1 MSTSDKW
8 RKARRRDLSASRPA
22 EAGSSQAKPGQERRV
37 RLKDPAATGATLPG
51 LTTLSPETATA
62 RAPGAEERSA
72 KTAELEKRRS
82 GLNPSPERASSA
94 VSAMA
99 PGAEERSMDLVSTGN
114 PNKQWL
120 DTGDLRW
127 SLAFGSMED
136 D

>member
-62 RAPGAEERSA
+62 RAPTRCRGEERQDGRVGEE
-72 KTAELEKRRS
+72 KVWPEPKPGEGELRGVGDGTRSRGEKHGS
-82 GLNPSPERASSA
+82 GIHRKPKP
-94 VSAMA
+94 AMV
-99 PGAEERSMDLVSTGN
+99 GYWRLTMETGF
-114 PNKQWL
+114 WEH
-120 DTGDLRW
+120 G
-127 SLAFGSMED
+127 G
-136 D
+136 